1 MVHGDAPAGVVV
13 RIVEN
18 IVSVPAIV
26 HPGALHARHLV
37 AEVAACHVERDGV
50 ESGEHAD
57 VGDDRGVVFRMAVA
71 VRRDVADEADVE
83 IRLAVHDGGGVFG
96 HFLVERL
103 GGLRH
108 GGVDGVDGA
117 HAEAAAA
124 SGAGFAVEGHLFRGG
139 VEMQGVVRALFETH
153 FATDAEVAVELRLAV
168 AVHRHFAR
176 ARGAAHG
183 EVLDRAAHAGQ
194 LVALEVV
201 QRDDHVRVGD
211 GAADLRG
218 LEVDAVRDGEF
229 DLVVALQ
236 PVADDH
242 VAARGER
249 AESVE
254 VGGLEVFQRVFAV
267 ARIERVAVGQ
277 ERLSAALLHEI
288 GDDLRVVRAQE
299 RQVAE
304 LAEVH
309 FDRDELVAQVERLES
324 GFRHEVVQ
332 FVGQGR
338 AVHFRAEVAE
348 IDFLG
353 HAGLLNRAWS
363 GCVDSSNNARSE
375 GRLLESCLEQK
386 GVGKGYVYNS
396 TPNPNFKSII
406 GKNIPLSKIN
416 T

>member
-1 MVHGDAPAGVVV
+1 
-13 RIVEN
+13 
-18 IVSVPAIV
+18 
-26 HPGALHARHLV
+26 
-37 AEVAACHVERDGV
+37 
-50 ESGEHAD
+50 
-57 VGDDRGVVFRMAVA
+57 
-71 VRRDVADEADVE
+71 
-83 IRLAVHDGGGVFG
+83 
-96 HFLVERL
+96 
-103 GGLRH
+103 
-108 GGVDGVDGA
+108 
-117 HAEAAAA
+117 
-124 SGAGFAVEGHLFRGG
+124 
-139 VEMQGVVRALFETH
+139 MQGVVRALPEAH
-153 FATDAEVAVELRLAV
+153 FAADAEVAVEFRLAV
-168 AVHRHFAR
+168 AVHGHFAR

-194 LVALEVV
+194 LVALEMV
-201 QRDDHVRVGD
+201 QRDDDVRVGD

-254 VGGLEVFQRVFAV
+254 VGGLEVLQRVLAV

-348 IDFLG
+348 IDLFG

-363 GCVDSSNNARSE
+363 GCVDSSNDARSE
-375 GRLLESCLEQK
+375 GRLLGSCLEQK

-396 TPNPNFKSII
+396 TPRAKIKSIT
-406 GKNIPLSKIN
+406 GKTRRKIRKNTNQSGPKRSNGGGKKKKANVRFLFLSVRLAV
-416 T
+416 TTPMR

>member
-1 MVHGDAPAGVVV
+1 MCERSRTLLQWRACPPVEVDELVLVGAESDLHGVVHGDAPAGVVV
-13 RIVEN
+13 RVVEDV
-18 IVSVPAIV
+18 VSVSAIV
-26 HPGALHARHLV
+26 HPGALHARHPV
-37 AEVAACHVERDGV
+37 AEVATCHVERDGV

-83 IRLAVHDGGGVFG
+83 TRLAVHDGGGVFG
-96 HFLVERL
+96 HLLVEGL
-103 GGLRH
+103 GGLCHR
-108 GGVDGVDGA
+108 GVNGVDGA
-117 HAEAAAA
+117 HAQAAAA
-124 SGAGFAVEGHLFRGG
+124 SGAGFAVERHLFCGG
-139 VEMQGVVRALFETH
+139 VEVQGVVRALLEAH
-153 FATDAEVAVELRLAV
+153 FAADAEVLVEFRLAV
-168 AVHRHFAR
+168 AVHGHFAR

-194 LVALEVV
+194 LVALEMV

-236 PVADDH
+236 AVADDH

-254 VGGLEVFQRVFAV
+254 VGGLEVFQRVLAV
-267 ARIERVAVGQ
+267 AGVQRVAVGQ

-288 GDDLRVVRAQE
+288 GDDLCVVRAQE

-309 FDRDELVAQVERLES
+309 FDRDELVAEVERLES
-324 GFRHEVVQ
+324 GFRHQVVE

-353 HAGLLNRAWS
+353 HAGLHGHCW
-363 GCVDSSNNARSE
+363 E
-375 GRLLESCLEQK
+375 
-386 GVGKGYVYNS
+386 
-396 TPNPNFKSII
+396 
-406 GKNIPLSKIN
+406 
-416 T
+416 